1 MAITSGFFNSVNGD
15 RKYDAAQ
22 MSSIFDGLIVDGV
35 FASIGHAFNV
45 KAAGGL
51 NLTVDTGKAW
61 FDHTWTLN
69 DSVLQIVVPE
79 AELLLDRIDAVVLE
93 INNSE
98 SVRKNDI
105 KIVKGTAS
113 SSAVKPTLQNEGN
126 VRQHP
131 ICYIFRKAGSS
142 SIVQADIT
150 MAVGTEEMPFVTG
163 ILQTISLDELLGK
176 WQDELDT
183 FVANESAKINDWTE
197 NEESELTAW
206 LNTMKADLQSEKTL
220 LDNWVAA
227 QETDFLA
234 WYNRM
239 KDQLDKDAAGN
250 LQLSIDKEEIKRIL
264 LNGLEDGTK
273 TISEDGTVITQ
284 VATDGRKL
292 TKTFTN
298 NFSTIISVLE
308 SSSGAEIARFA
319 KIIYPDGKKIM
330 SRIQYS

>member
-15 RKYDAAQ
+15 RKYDATQ

-35 FASIGHAFNV
+35 FASIGNAFNV

-61 FDHTWTLN
+61 FNHTWTLN

-79 AELLLDRIDAVVLE
+79 AELLLDRIDAVILE

-113 SSAVKPTLQNEGN
+113 SSAIKPALQNEGN
-126 VRQHP
+126 VHQHP

-142 SIVQADIT
+142 SIAQADIT
-150 MAVGTEEMPFVTG
+150 MAVGTEETPFVTG

-239 KDQLDKDAAGN
+239 KGQLDEDAAGN

-273 TISEDGTVITQ
+273 SISEDGTVITQ

-292 TKTFTN
+292 TKTFIN
-298 NFSTIISVLE
+298 DFSTMISVLE
-308 SSSGAEIARFA
+308 SSSGAEIARLMKVF
-319 KIIYPDGKKIM
+319 YPDGKKIT

>member
-15 RKYDAAQ
+15 RKYDAIQ

-35 FASIGHAFNV
+35 FASIGNAFNV

-69 DSVLQIVVPE
+69 DSVLQIVAPD

-113 SSAVKPTLQNEGN
+113 SSAVKPTLKNEGN

-142 SIVQADIT
+142 SIMQADIT

-239 KDQLDKDAAGN
+239 KGQLDNDAAGN

-273 TISEDGTVITQ
+273 TISEDGTIITQ

-308 SSSGAEIARFA
+308 SSSGAEIARLM

>member
-197 NEESELTAW
+197 NEESEFTAW

-239 KDQLDKDAAGN
+239 KGQLDKDAAGN